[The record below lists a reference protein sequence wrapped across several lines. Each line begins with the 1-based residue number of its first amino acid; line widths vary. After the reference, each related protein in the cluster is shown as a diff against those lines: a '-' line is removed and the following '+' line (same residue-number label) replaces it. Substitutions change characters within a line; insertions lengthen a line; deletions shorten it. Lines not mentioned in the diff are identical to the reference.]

1 MTANIG
7 NIDRIIRIVLSVI
20 LLALPFVSGWAMFES
35 GAATVICVIA
45 GLIAVVTSGMRFCPL
60 YRVFG
65 IRTCK
70 M

>member
-7 NIDRIIRIVLSVI
+7 NIDRIIRIVLGVI
-20 LLALPFVSGWAMFES
+20 LLALPFVSGWTMFET
-35 GAATVICVIA
+35 GAATIISVIA